1 MDYSDL
7 KFTNNFIFCKVLENN
22 LDLCKELLELIL
34 KIKIKKVVLADKE
47 KTLDVTPDGKS
58 IRLDVYVEDAAG
70 TVYDIEMQVTSKRN
84 LPKRSRY

>member
-1 MDYSDL
+1 MDYSEL

-47 KTLDVTPDGKS
+47 KTLDVTPDGRELFTNYLS
-58 IRLDVYVEDAAG
+58 YASL
-70 TVYDIEMQVTSKRN
+70 
-84 LPKRSRY
+84 

>member
-22 LDLCKELLELIL
+22 LDLCKELLALIL

-47 KTLDVTPDGKS
+47 KTLDVTPDGKELLTNYLS
-58 IRLDVYVEDAAG
+58 YAG
-70 TVYDIEMQVTSKRN
+70 
-84 LPKRSRY
+84 L

>member
-1 MDYSDL
+1 MDYSEL

-34 KIKIKKVVLADKE
+34 KVKIKKVVLADKE

-58 IRLDVYVEDAAG
+58 VRFDVSR
-70 TVYDIEMQVTSKRN
+70 T
-84 LPKRSRY
+84 LPVLFTT